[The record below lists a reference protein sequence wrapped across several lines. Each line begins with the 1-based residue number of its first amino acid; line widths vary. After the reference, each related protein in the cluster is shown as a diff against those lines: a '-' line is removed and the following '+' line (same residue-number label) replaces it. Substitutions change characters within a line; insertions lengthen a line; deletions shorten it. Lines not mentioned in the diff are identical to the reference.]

1 VCAFLFPLFLFSL
14 LDIHPFIHPLD
25 VFTLCAHVC
34 FFFTFFNFAS
44 CLFSFMIGCF
54 SSIRLH
60 LPAAAAALQDST
72 TAPPVLL
79 LAGFVCQKE
88 VGEEVLIDL
97 FSDGIFIFF
106 PLRCVLGFVLNRIQN
121 SSGSSPVLV
130 AQLWVVCLFLFCLL
144 SFCFVGSLFWFPKT
158 SFVSVDLHMIS
169 ASCFGNLKMEG
180 GEEKERDKKPRDTD
194 RHRDIDTERQ
204 RENGVEEGEEGML

>member
-1 VCAFLFPLFLFSL
+1 ML
-14 LDIHPFIHPLD
+14 
-25 VFTLCAHVC
+25 
-34 FFFTFFNFAS
+34 
-44 CLFSFMIGCF
+44 GCF

-106 PLRCVLGFVLNRIQN
+106 PLSCVLGFVLNRIQN

-180 GEEKERDKKPRDTD
+180 GEEKEREKKPRDTD
-194 RHRDIDTERQ
+194 RHRDIETERQ